1 MLDLFKF
8 KYFFLQ
14 ATEIAN
20 KHWLDSP
27 WSGFFEGKD
36 PLKIGDTGVHEETLQ
51 VRHGFLIINI
61 FLGIYLSVSC
71 STSAS
76 GSPPARPTLRTSSCT
91 AASTGSSRPGADL
104 FKMDLF
110 FFWS

>member
-1 MLDLFKF
+1 ML
-8 KYFFLQ
+8 LQ

-51 VRHGFLIINI
+51 VRHGFFFIHIILVT
-61 FLGIYLSVSC
+61 FSTASF

-76 GSPPARPTLRTSSCT
+76 GSALVRQTRPTLRCT
-91 AASTGSSRPGADL
+91 AASTGSLRPGLDFL
-104 FKMDLF
+104 FIREV
-110 FFWS
+110 S